1 MDFTGF
7 AVQVGNVQLRLSFQG
22 IDKLTVAVTTNQ
34 SLLEE
39 DEKAYTAILSNL

>member
-22 IDKLTVAVTTNQ
+22 IDKLV
-34 SLLEE
+34 EE
-39 DEKAYTAILSNL
+39 DWSSHDESKPP